1 MKIRMA
7 TSMYARAQRIADA
20 IGDTFAVWSGRQ
32 VCCYCFD
39 PRYQPK
45 QPLEKLTRTNSVSVA
60 VHVHADT
67 NVTAQRVRECIA
79 LGIEEQDRK
88 DADWPYHHDRS
99 TLEALQTVESM
110 LNKRTI
116 SYQEADQ
123 IMDKLVA
130 QRKEEIRVANL
141 NEHKK

>member
-1 MKIRMA
+1 MKIRLDR
-7 TSMYARAQRIADA
+7 TMYTRAQRIADA
-20 IGDTFAVWSGRQ
+20 KGDTFAVWSGRQ

-39 PRYQPK
+39 PRFQPK
-45 QPLEKLTRTNSVSVA
+45 KPLDKLTRSNSVSVA

-88 DADWPYHHDRS
+88 DADWPYRHDRS

-110 LNKRTI
+110 LNKRTL
-116 SYQEADQ
+116 SLSEADQ

-130 QRKEEIRVANL
+130 QRKEEIRVSEMK
-141 NEHKK
+141 EHKK

>member
-1 MKIRMA
+1 
-7 TSMYARAQRIADA
+7 MYARAQRIADA
-20 IGDTFAVWSGRQ
+20 IGDTLAVWSGRQ

-39 PRYQPK
+39 PRFQPK
-45 QPLEKLTRTNSVSVA
+45 QPLEKLTRANSVSVA

-116 SYQEADQ
+116 SLSEADQ

-130 QRKEEIRVANL
+130 QRKEEIRVSEMK
-141 NEHKK
+141 EHKK